1 MQISLP
7 RLRNKK
13 KYLTEKRRIM
23 TREEIMDKVNEIFR
37 DVFDDDSLVIV
48 DSTNSDDIEDWD
60 SLEHISLIISME
72 KEFNMKFDIKEVNK
86 LENVGQMIDLIKRK
100 MDE

>member
-1 MQISLP
+1 MSP
-7 RLRNKK
+7 PANTAVNR
-13 KYLTEKRRIM
+13 EKDTIM
-23 TREEIMDKVNEIFR
+23 TREEIMKKVNEIFR
-37 DVFDDDSLVIV
+37 DVFDDDSLIIT

-86 LENVGQMIDLIKRK
+86 LENVGQMVDMIKEK
-100 MDE
+100 MG